1 MVLERTINH
10 CPECSAGVGEP
21 AGGVPDIEKRPW
33 KPYANIRSPIEKNLY
48 KMLAQAF
55 SETDPHERPWCG
67 IGVEVGLLAV
77 SPTNLTVADIREVN
91 KVQQA
96 LVHVPQNWREPWHVE
111 TLDGAKHQV
120 IGNPCDRAERAISSI
135 KHSLEPFLSS
145 GEQPTFRFIKYLI
158 IFSDGYTFEGPKE
171 FFIIERDEVLT
182 LQLRSFH
189 DLTEMILAP
198 TQQQRVDSKKC
209 RAWVED
215 SILRNSDGSIPG
227 TWLDPVFDKVE
238 AEPAKKQRWRLH
250 HPRHQEV
257 LTEKQAV
264 FSSEV
269 CEPRRFSKSSSG
281 AK

>member
-1 MVLERTINH
+1 
-10 CPECSAGVGEP
+10 
-21 AGGVPDIEKRPW
+21 
-33 KPYANIRSPIEKNLY
+33 
-48 KMLAQAF
+48 MLAQAF

-215 SILRNSDGSIPG
+215 SILRKSDGSIPG